1 MRQLLTI
8 LLNKKEVYKGNI
20 KELDKL
26 LNKLDSFT
34 HAPTTDKHAARMQ
47 VFADNLELTSFINQE
62 LKEYYISNNDFKNDE
77 YGYSDYDIITSW
89 YLFTLLVLSPKV
101 ESTVEYII
109 KNMIATQNYNL
120 YIIRRIFHLCS
131 NPVYENQML
140 EVEAYFQNLH
150 DTTSIYKWLNELKVI
165 PPTHYNWEFNCQL
178 TSDKEENID
187 NVFNNLQLTIKG
199 FEPLGDGESFEIEIT
214 NRQNIKGRWNDFS
227 TQDYFYYNDQKI
239 LLKRIP
245 NVLAL
250 KEFISELEE
259 IFQIKFNR
267 KFEYSYFS
275 KGFKKKEN
283 IQKWL
288 LQ

>member
-8 LLNKKEVYKGNI
+8 LQDKKEYYKGNS
-20 KELDKL
+20 KELEKL
-26 LNKLDSFT
+26 LNKLESFS

-47 VFADNLELTSFINQE
+47 IFADSPELTSFINQE
-62 LKEYYISNNDFKNDE
+62 LKDYYTSNNDFKKDE

-101 ESTVEYII
+101 ESTVTYII
-109 KNMIATQNYNL
+109 RNMIASQNYNL

-131 NPVYENQML
+131 NPVYEKQMI
-140 EVEAYFQNLH
+140 EVEEYFQNLH
-150 DTTSIYKWLNELKVI
+150 NKTAIYKWLNELKVI
-165 PPTHYNWEFNCQL
+165 PPTHYNWEFNCQIA
-178 TSDKEENID
+178 TD
-187 NVFNNLQLTIKG
+187 NEKVTDSIFNNLQLTIKG
-199 FEPLGDGESFEIEIT
+199 FEPLGDGESFELEIT

-227 TQDYFYYNDQKI
+227 SQDYFYYDDQKI
-239 LLKRIP
+239 QLRKIP
-245 NVLAL
+245 NVLSL

-259 IFQIKFNR
+259 IFQIKFN
-267 KFEYSYFS
+267 KKLEYSYFS

-288 LQ
+288 LE